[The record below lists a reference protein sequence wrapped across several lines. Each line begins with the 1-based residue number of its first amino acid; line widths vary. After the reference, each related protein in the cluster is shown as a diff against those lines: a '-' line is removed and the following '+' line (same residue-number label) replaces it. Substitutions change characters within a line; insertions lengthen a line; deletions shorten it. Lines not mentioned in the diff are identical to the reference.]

1 MALKVGSCSSN
12 IPGWRGLLSILLLLT
27 TFTSHFCA
35 ESYSNYINID
45 DDEDSSTAT
54 TLASSIGNNFNAIV
68 LPTTKTTPAALA
80 HTTSLLSHSS
90 IKFSSPIPQIQS
102 FGSISASNDED
113 EDVTSIAES
122 SSTTALPSF
131 LSSTL
136 SSVSSSQS
144 SSSSSEQNHQHSSS
158 SSEANEIPYQF
169 KFAHP
174 IYNVTIPENSV
185 QKTFAIQPY
194 SDKERMGIQLY
205 ENSNNSKDDEIRSIH
220 HIDVKYQ
227 IVGGDK
233 NKIFKAEERIVG
245 DFAFLTIRTRTNNIV
260 LNREKGDNY
269 RLRIK
274 ATITRSSRIGT
285 KKRTIQEAETLVDV
299 KVLDKNDLS
308 PLFYPTK
315 YSITITDDTPL
326 HQSILRVTAEDA
338 DVGIN
343 GGKFYAFHLVS
354 CCSNIHLFKFKL
366 KLKIPFLSAS
376 LCIWRN

>member
-1 MALKVGSCSSN
+1 
-12 IPGWRGLLSILLLLT
+12 LT

-54 TLASSIGNNFNAIV
+54 TLASSIGNDFNAIM
-68 LPTTKTTPAALA
+68 LPTAKTTPAALA
-80 HTTSLLSHSS
+80 HTTSLLSHHSS
-90 IKFSSPIPQIQS
+90 IKFSSPVPHIQS
-102 FGSISASNDED
+102 FGSISASNDEED
-113 EDVTSIAES
+113 DDVTSIVE
-122 SSTTALPSF
+122 SSTTAASSSSALPSF
-131 LSSTL
+131 LSSSL
-136 SSVSSSQS
+136 SSVSQS
-144 SSSSSEQNHQHSSS
+144 STSSEQSHQHSS

-205 ENSNNSKDDEIRSIH
+205 EHSNNSKDDEMRSMH

-274 ATITRSSRIGT
+274 ATVTRSSRIGT

-343 GGKFYAFHLVS
+343 GGKFLTVTIF
-354 CCSNIHLFKFKL
+354 IH
-366 KLKIPFLSAS
+366 SS
-376 LCIWRN
+376 